1 MDIHTKT
8 KKYKLYLLAKICCK
22 YDCSLG
28 TGTTNKCTTSGVE
41 QIQSFNLTFSA
52 QTTYWL
58 RHWICSYKVV
68 DSNPS
73 CNADKLTA
81 LYLRQIVHVH
91 KSTASNVTTIQYYKL
106 FFLNSKSTEITT
118 YFDNLQATNIFRFH
132 LVYAFNY
139 KLYPQLLVTPL
150 SANISNAIST
160 RQMLS
165 NCPKSQQSTQ
175 VQK

>member
-1 MDIHTKT
+1 
-8 KKYKLYLLAKICCK
+8 
-22 YDCSLG
+22 
-28 TGTTNKCTTSGVE
+28 
-41 QIQSFNLTFSA
+41 
-52 QTTYWL
+52 
-58 RHWICSYKVV
+58 V

-73 CNADKLTA
+73 CNAAKLTA
-81 LYLRQIVHVH
+81 LYLRQIVHAH
-91 KSTASNVTTIQYYKL
+91 KSNASNVTTIQYYKL
-106 FFLNSKSTEITT
+106 FFFNSKSTETTT

-139 KLYPQLLVTPL
+139 KLYPQLLVTPP

-175 VQK
+175 YKNKSGDIVAGKKATLENYTTALRLGLMMNW